1 MNGSIQGK
9 QNSFLFPAAACFCT
23 ATILASCL
31 LPAAVQAQSILPAND
46 GTNTLIN
53 QTGNQ
58 FDISGGTRSRNGENL
73 FQSFQRLGLDAG
85 QVANFLATPDLRNIL
100 GRVTGGEASLING
113 VIQVTGSNANLF
125 LMNPAGI
132 VFGANASLNV
142 PAAFTATTANGIGI
156 GNGWFS
162 ATGGNDY
169 GLLNGTPD
177 LLAFTVSQPGAIA
190 NFGTLAV
197 STGQTLALVGGSV
210 LNTGQLT
217 APGGQLAIAAAPG
230 QTLVRLS
237 QADRLL
243 SFEFYPLSS
252 SPTLPADWTL
262 PITTL
267 PQLLTG
273 SNATNA
279 NAVTVNPDGTVQLS
293 GSGLRVPTDTGTVI
307 LSGGIN
313 AACQTSGC
321 VGGGVTV
328 VGDRVALLQTNLDA
342 SGTQGGGTVRLG
354 GNYQGQGTLPR
365 ASQVFV
371 DRNSTLRVDATQR
384 GDGGQVILWSDQA
397 TQFQGQ
403 ISAKGGSQG
412 GNGGQVEVSSLG
424 NLGVQGSIDVS
435 ATTGRSG
442 SVLFDP
448 RNITII
454 NATGAAEDS
463 RIVGGTI
470 FQAEGGAVDF
480 TISSTALSALT
491 GNITLQASGD
501 IILTTNLA
509 LTGTPGTT
517 ISFTA
522 QGNFSGAGQTI
533 TAPRRN
539 VVIDA
544 AGIAIGTIDT
554 GSNTGLDNTN
564 AGSINLTARSGDI
577 QATNLRAISQLTV
590 FLGTVGSVGSGGDAI
605 LSAAGNISVATV
617 STDSFLFNSGGT
629 GRSGTA
635 GRVDLQA
642 NGNVTVST
650 GVSATSSGISGSSNG
665 GNVSIGSTTG
675 TLDIARVT
683 TATSTTEPPIAPLGN
698 GGSIDLRARQ
708 QIATGSLVSS
718 AVGGN
723 GGDVNLVTQ
732 SNARV
737 DSINAQGGTSG
748 TGGTVNVS
756 TASGLRVTGSFSDRN
771 GNTASISTAGG
782 VQGGNLTL
790 RPVGTAPFIIGDATT
805 NGTVAG
811 LTTSAT
817 NRVNP
822 SRTIQGTLTQG
833 TAPGQIQVITTN
845 TNPNPNPRNP
855 IPRNPNNP
863 NPNNPDPNNP
873 DPNNP
878 ESSDISSECFVCK
891 FKPLINS
898 PTVQDTTLAT
908 GPMLGTFESSW
919 TDEFKN
925 YLEPDLVAREPV
937 AREINLA
944 EAQAI
949 LTRVGTTTG
958 AKPALLYVRFAPQP
972 TLKPDRT
979 SVDRRSSVTVVNEEQ
994 LEILLVTD
1002 SGEPLRLAVPVAR
1015 NQVLKVAQ
1023 RFRNAVADPSQTFTR
1038 SYLRDGQQLYRWLIA
1053 PIEAVLQQRDIQTVA
1068 FVMDSGLRFIPLA
1081 ALHDGQ
1087 RFLVEKYSVGLM
1099 PSLSLTDTRI
1109 ADLKGSTILAAG
1121 ASQFAEQ
1128 TALPAVPLELASI
1141 KTRWQGRSLLNED
1154 FTLDNLRR
1162 QRQLQPFGIVHL
1174 ATHGEFRPGAVGQ
1187 SYIQLSDRRL
1197 RLNQLRQLGWND
1209 PPVNLL
1215 VLSACRMALG
1225 NDEAEQGFAELGF
1238 ASLALQAGVKTALAS
1253 LWSVSDDGT
1262 SGLMAEFYEQLYRS
1276 PLKAE
1281 ALRRTQISMLKGNVR
1296 IEGGK
1301 LVWSGGSADLPPEL
1315 ADLGDRPLTHPY
1327 YWSAFTMIGSPW

>member
-1 MNGSIQGK
+1 MNGSIQGE
-9 QNSFLFPAAACFCT
+9 QNSFLSTVAVRFCT
-23 ATILASCL
+23 ATVLATCL
-31 LPAAVQAQSILPAND
+31 LSTTVQAQSILPAVD
-46 GTNTLIN
+46 GTNTIVN

-58 FDISGGTRSRNGENL
+58 FDISGGTRSPNGENL

-85 QVANFLATPDLRNIL
+85 QAANFLATPDLRNIL
-100 GRVTGGEASLING
+100 GRVTGGEASIING
-113 VIQVTGSNANLF
+113 VIQVSGGTANLF

-132 VFGANASLNV
+132 VFGASASLNV

-156 GNGWFS
+156 GAGWFN

-169 GLLNGTPD
+169 GLLNETPD
-177 LLAFTVSQPGAIA
+177 RLAFTMSQPGAIA
-190 NFGTLAV
+190 NVGTLAV
-197 STGQTLALVGGSV
+197 SAGQTLALVGGTV

-217 APGGQLAIAAAPG
+217 APGGQIAIAAVPG

-237 QADRLL
+237 PADRLL

-252 SPTLPADWTL
+252 SPTSPEDWTL

-279 NAVTVNPDGTVQLS
+279 TAVTINPDGTVQLS
-293 GSGLRVPTDTGTVI
+293 GSGLRVPTDSGTVI
-307 LSGGIN
+307 LSGGIS
-313 AACQTSGC
+313 AACQTPGC
-321 VGGGVTV
+321 LGGGVTA
-328 VGDRVALLQTNLDA
+328 VGDRIALIQANLDA
-342 SGTQGGGTVRLG
+342 SGTQGGGTIRLG

-365 ASQVFV
+365 ATQVFV
-371 DRNSTLRVDATQR
+371 DRNSTIRADATQR

-403 ISAKGGSQG
+403 ISARGGSQG

-424 NLGVQGSIDVS
+424 NLGVQGSVDVS
-435 ATTGRSG
+435 ATAGQSG

-454 NATGAAEDS
+454 NATGAADDIELSD
-463 RIVGGTI
+463 GTI
-470 FQAEGGAVDF
+470 FQADGGAVDF
-480 TISSTALSALT
+480 TISSIALSALA

-501 IILTTNLA
+501 IILTTNLN

-544 AGIAIGTIDT
+544 ASIAIGTIDT
-554 GSNTGLDNTN
+554 GSNTGLNNTN
-564 AGSINLTARSGDI
+564 AGNINLTARSGDI

-605 LSAAGNISVATV
+605 LSAAGTINVATV

-629 GRSGTA
+629 GRSGNA

-642 NGNVTVST
+642 NGDVTVST
-650 GVSATSSGISGSSNG
+650 GVFATSSGISGSSNG
-665 GNVSIGSTTG
+665 GDVSIGSTAG
-675 TLDIARVT
+675 ALDVARVT

-698 GGSIDLRARQ
+698 GGLIDLRAQR

-723 GGDVNLVTQ
+723 GGNVTVQTQ

-748 TGGTVNVS
+748 TGGTVSLS

-782 VQGGNLTL
+782 LQGGNLTL
-790 RPVGTAPFIIGDATT
+790 RPVGTTPFIIGNATT

-817 NRVNP
+817 NLVNP
-822 SRTIQGTLTQG
+822 SRSIQGTFTQG
-833 TAPGQIQVITTN
+833 TAPGQIQVTTTG
-845 TNPNPNPRNP
+845 TNPNPIPPNPQNPNNRNP
-855 IPRNPNNP
+855 NNLNPNNP
-863 NPNNPDPNNP
+863 NS
-873 DPNNP
+873 NNP
-878 ESSDISSECFVCK
+878 ESSNIASECFECK
-891 FKPLINS
+891 FKPVVNL
-898 PTVQDTTLAT
+898 PTVQDTTLAV

-919 TDEFKN
+919 TDEFKD
-925 YLEPDLVAREPV
+925 YLGLGLVTPA
-937 AREINLA
+937 IDLA

-958 AKPALLYVRFAPQP
+958 AKPALFYVRFAPQP
-972 TLKPDRT
+972 ILKPDRAST
-979 SVDRRSSVTVVNEEQ
+979 DRRSSVTVVNEEQ
-994 LEILLVTD
+994 LEILLVTGN
-1002 SGEPLRLAVPVAR
+1002 GEPLRLAVPVAR

-1053 PIEAVLQQRDIQTVA
+1053 PIESVLQQRDIQTVA
-1068 FVMDSGLRFIPLA
+1068 FVMDAGLRFIPMA

-1087 RFLVEKYSVGLM
+1087 RFLIEKYSVGLM
-1099 PSLSLTDTRI
+1099 PSLSLTDTRMTE
-1109 ADLKGSTILAAG
+1109 LKGSTILAAG
-1121 ASQFAEQ
+1121 ASQFTEQ

-1141 KTRWQGRSLLNED
+1141 QTRWQGRSLLNED

-1162 QRQLQPFGIVHL
+1162 QHQLQPSGIVHL
-1174 ATHGEFRPGAVGQ
+1174 ATHGEFRPGAAGQ

-1197 RLNQLRQLGWND
+1197 RLDQLRQLGWNN

-1225 NDEAEQGFAELGF
+1225 TDEAEQGFAELGF

-1262 SGLMAEFYEQLYRS
+1262 SGLMAEFYEQLYRA

-1281 ALRRTQISMLKGNVR
+1281 ALRRTQISMLQGNVR
-1296 IEGGK
+1296 IENGK

-1315 ADLGDRPLTHPY
+1315 VDLGDRPLTHPY